1 MKLQVTETAAKW
13 YREELQLEEG
23 KNLHFY
29 VRYGGVGGHQPGFS
43 LAISPDDKKEPVAE
57 TTVNGITFF
66 VENDD
71 DWYFDGAD
79 LIVDYDEDKQEPSF
93 NYQT

>member
-23 KNLHFY
+23 KTLHFY

-71 DWYFDGAD
+71 NWYFDGAD